1 MRLLKGLLV
10 CPEGVPGRPFWTSSL
25 AVVNMGISMTALY
38 KALTPTPVPAALR
51 LTSCHGET
59 TPPPLP
65 VSASSHSVLPYSPL
79 VLVLGATAGSTFGF
93 DHGIHRLLSAF
104 W

>member
-1 MRLLKGLLV
+1 MRRLTDLLA

-38 KALTPTPVPAALR
+38 KALVPEPAALR
-51 LTSCHGET
+51 LMSCHGET
-59 TPPPLP
+59 APPPLP